1 MAEIASPQLA
11 RRDFMLRA
19 AQAFVGVGSAMG
31 LWPLIDQ
38 MNPNGASPP
47 LEVKDVDLTPI
58 QPGQAISVPWRGEPI
73 FIRNRTAEEVRIAR
87 SAPVSDLP
95 DRFARNAALPKS
107 ASAHDAN
114 RTKHGHDNWLV
125 VAGLCTH
132 MGCILKPQDAATAVT
147 TGEGWLCPCHA
158 ARFDLSGR
166 VRSGPARTN
175 LAVPS
180 YDFLTDTQLRLGWS
194 DRWRTA

>member
-1 MAEIASPQLA
+1 MT
-11 RRDFMLRA
+11 
-19 AQAFVGVGSAMG
+19 
-31 LWPLIDQ
+31 LWPLLDQ

-47 LEVKDVDLTPI
+47 PGVKDLDLTAI
-58 QPGQAISVPWRGEPI
+58 QPGQTISVRWRGTPI

-87 SAPVSDLP
+87 STPISDLP

-107 ASAHDAN
+107 ASADDAN
-114 RTKHGHDNWLV
+114 RTKQGHDNWLV
-125 VAGLCTH
+125 VVGLCTH
-132 MGCILKPQDAATAVT
+132 MGCVLKSQDAATGVT

-180 YDFLTDTQLRLGWS
+180 YAFLTASRIRLG
-194 DRWRTA
+194 

>member
-1 MAEIASPQLA
+1 MAEIESPRLV
-11 RRDFMLRA
+11 RRDFMAQA
-19 AQAFVGVGSAMG
+19 AQAFVGVGSAMA

-38 MNPNGASPP
+38 MNPNRASPLP
-47 LEVKDVDLTPI
+47 EIKDVDLTPI
-58 QPGQAISVPWRGEPI
+58 QPGQTISVPWRGEPI

-87 SAPVSDLP
+87 NTPISDLP

-107 ASAHDAN
+107 APADDAN
-114 RTKHGHDNWLV
+114 RTKQGYDNWLV
-125 VAGLCTH
+125 MAGLCTH
-132 MGCILKPQDAATAVT
+132 LGCVLKPQDAATAIT

-175 LAVPS
+175 LAVPP
-180 YDFLTDTQLRLGWS
+180 YEFLTASQLRLG
-194 DRWRTA
+194 